1 MDKGTDGC
9 YNENRIDLQKVGTC
23 MGREL
28 PALSTE
34 LIAQGLEDNR
44 FDLNALL
51 HQVKLPSLASCLN
64 EFLGRQRINTDVM
77 AELAGMNRA
86 SAYKILNG
94 EMKPSRNVLLRIAL
108 VLELS
113 FEECQILLKCGER
126 AALSASRPRDLVL
139 MDAVINRHSID
150 DVNQQLQQNKFLDLY
165 SRG

>member
-1 MDKGTDGC
+1 MS
-9 YNENRIDLQKVGTC
+9 
-23 MGREL
+23 REL

-34 LIAQGLEDNR
+34 LIAQGLENNR
-44 FDLNALL
+44 FALDDLI
-51 HQVKLPSLASCLN
+51 HQVKLPSLAGCLN
-64 EFLGRQRINTDVM
+64 EFLGKRRMNTDAM

-113 FEECQILLKCGER
+113 FEETQVLLKCGER
-126 AALSASRPRDLVL
+126 ASLSASRPRDLLL
-139 MDAVINRHSID
+139 MDGVINRRSID
-150 DVNQQLQQNKFLDLY
+150 DVNLQLQQNGFLDLY